1 MKGESEWVIND
12 EGFDDGLGGLGL
24 GSERG
29 LEGATVGVAMGVELR
44 VKADGGD
51 MKKVEVSVARVQRK
65 GLGSDEGDRS
75 GWGSSMGGGMGNL
88 GCSRE
93 WLKWVVMV
101 MVHVQLAG
109 ELPGSI
115 RNNGGKWGKLIGP

>member
-1 MKGESEWVIND
+1 MPGSDLLDRVTTGSGPSLALDHPIQLQKGRGDIEQWGFGSKGESEWVIND

-51 MKKVEVSVARVQRK
+51 MKKVE
-65 GLGSDEGDRS
+65 
-75 GWGSSMGGGMGNL
+75 WL
-88 GCSRE
+88 GCKGRG
-93 WLKWVVMV
+93 WVVMKV
-101 MVHVQLAG
+101 TGVD
-109 ELPGSI
+109 
-115 RNNGGKWGKLIGP
+115 GGARWVEAWGT